1 MNNEIAN
8 SDLNFNNQFLGGVFN
23 FCSLVF
29 AFSFIGLAINLLIN
43 YELPISH
50 LIFVGGIFGAL
61 TIGTLANVA
70 DKWIARWQMQYQ
82 IKNLFN

>member
-1 MNNEIAN
+1 MNNEISN
-8 SDLNFNNQFLGGVFN
+8 PTLNFSNQFLGGLFN

-29 AFSFIGLAINLLIN
+29 VFSVIGLAINLMIN

-50 LIFVGGIFGAL
+50 LIFVGGIIASL
-61 TIGTLANVA
+61 IIGTIANLA
-70 DKWIARWQMQYQ
+70 DKWIANWQMQYQ